1 MILRRQSITAVPR
14 AFHVAIVTAL
24 ALTLPSFAWA
34 APGSPFGAGLP
45 DGSMA
50 GATSFTRLVGTL
62 ISWQLYFNQ
71 HITAAVR
78 AIHHDGSAFWTLMAL
93 SFFYGIVHAAGPG
106 HGKAVVS
113 SYIVANRQTLRNGM
127 ILAFFASL
135 AQALFAIILIL
146 VASVLLHLT
155 SVSITNVTYKFEI
168 LSNMLVVLL
177 GIWLVW
183 SKILRPARSLKLDFV
198 PVTALTQPRRFLSR
212 RTQMGSVAF
221 QMVDATVPAIGG
233 AFWRIFER
241 HVSRFGGSRAG
252 ARPSSRLRLWSR
264 AYAGC
269 QPSLR
274 ISGLAKSVD
283 RCCINGFAPLHRR
296 LDRAGILHFTE
307 VDAGGN
313 CSDVGHGVGSRDHGC
328 HAGNSCRFR
337 AADSGCADQRR
348 QSVRA
353 PHHSWRGSLR
363 LDRGLAVRRPAIG
376 WKSLYLAR
384 SSHRSMCESSH
395 QDDRSDKQ

>member
-34 APGSPFGAGLP
+34 APGSPFGVGLP
-45 DGSMA
+45 DGSMV
-50 GATSFTRLVGTL
+50 GATSFPRLVGTL

-71 HITAAVR
+71 HIIAAVR

-93 SFFYGIVHAAGPG
+93 SFFNGIVHAAGPG

-127 ILAFFASL
+127 ILAFVASL
-135 AQALFAIILIL
+135 AQAVFAIILIL

-155 SVSITNVTYKFEI
+155 SVSITNATYKFEI

-221 QMVDATVPAIGG
+221 QTVDATAPVIG
-233 AFWRIFER
+233 AR
-241 HVSRFGGSRAG
+241 SGGSSSATFRASEVRGQEHDHPLGCDCGHAHMPDAKLASGSLDWKKAWTVVASTALRPCTG
-252 ARPSSRLRLWSR
+252 ALIVLVFS
-264 AYAGC
+264 
-269 QPSLR
+269 
-274 ISGLAKSVD
+274 ISQKLM
-283 RCCINGFAPLHRR
+283 L
-296 LDRAGILHFTE
+296 AGIAATLVMGLGTAIT
-307 VDAGGN
+307 VATLAVLAVSARQTAAVLTGADSPLGRRIIR
-313 CSDVGHGVGSRDHGC
+313 GVEACGSIAILLFGVLLL
-328 HAGNSCRFR
+328 AGNLF
-337 AADSGCADQRR
+337 
-348 QSVRA
+348 
-353 PHHSWRGSLR
+353 L
-363 LDRGLAVRRPAIG
+363 
-376 WKSLYLAR
+376 
-384 SSHRSMCESSH
+384 
-395 QDDRSDKQ
+395 